1 MANNIAFQPM
11 GKTVKVAVTGA
22 ANTQSNVFTITS
34 DSPVNQYYISNAD
47 TNAAVYVWINA
58 TSSFNVALPDN
69 GPGYVISLPP
79 YAYKVISGPQVSPTG
94 NVYAKVIGDAANASV
109 YVTPGEGL

>member
-11 GKTVKVAVTGA
+11 GNCVAVSVTGA

-34 DSPVNQYYISNAD
+34 TSPVNQYYIVNDSPN
-47 TNAAVYVWINA
+47 NNIYVWI
-58 TSSFNVALPDN
+58 SSSNTFNVALPETSSN
-69 GPGYVISLPP
+69 LVVPLPAYGYR
-79 YAYKVISGPQVSPTG
+79 VISGPQVSPTA
-94 NVYAKVIGDAANASV
+94 NVYAKVIGDGVNATC